1 MTAEIAETQL
11 ALPVDVVHVVPWVD
25 PVIDALGFDPRSDYV
40 ELFWLGVVGPSTTW
54 LMRHLVAG
62 LDRAPEGFA
71 LDLAETAQ
79 AIGIGGNGG
88 GAGGRNSPFART
100 LVRASQFGLTQTNG
114 TQLAVRL
121 RLPPLNARQL
131 ERLPARLR
139 TLHATWP
146 RRNAG

>member
-1 MTAEIAETQL
+1 MTAEIADVQL

-54 LMRHLVAG
+54 LMRRLVAG

-100 LVRASQFGLTQTNG
+100 LVRACQFGLAQTNG
-114 TQLAVRL
+114 TQ
-121 RLPPLNARQL
+121 ARGAPASPSA
-131 ERLPARLR
+131 ERPTAR
-139 TLHATWP
+139 TLAGPAAHAARDVASP
-146 RRNAG
+146 RS